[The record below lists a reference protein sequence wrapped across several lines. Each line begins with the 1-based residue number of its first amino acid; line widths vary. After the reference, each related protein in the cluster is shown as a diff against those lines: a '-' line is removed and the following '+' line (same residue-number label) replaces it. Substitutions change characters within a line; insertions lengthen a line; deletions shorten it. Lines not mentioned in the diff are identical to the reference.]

1 MASIFTKSITTSY
14 TETLTAADGVAAI
27 SVQAATA
34 GGSVT
39 VLGNL
44 PFSGSAPSAITL
56 SDGEGITLTSP
67 NFATP
72 ISGLTITWVSGTVN
86 LLITTL

>member
-1 MASIFTKSITTSY
+1 MASIHTKKITSAYNQTITT
-14 TETLTAADGVAAI
+14 ADGVAAI
-27 SVQAATA
+27 SIQAATA
-34 GGSVT
+34 GGSVN
-39 VLGNL
+39 VIGNL
-44 PFSGSAPSAITL
+44 PFGGSAPSTITL